1 MINTILTPDEATQ
14 ARHAV
19 GLSQNNVAKATA
31 LSRTT
36 LALFEVKKYFLD
48 DDQLLALRDFY
59 EAQGYTFSEPA
70 EEPITESRQ
79 TNRSESSGVS
89 LLDGF
94 AVPEGIDEDTV
105 EQILTEYQVN
115 ENQIERLLKKRAG
128 IHWFSGDP
136 KEEGVN
142 QLQQLMSQNY
152 LLAERLKGH
161 EILSS
166 ITPTSEIDPETVTNS
181 VLLNNLLN
189 TNSHG

>member
-1 MINTILTPDEATQ
+1 MVFIMINTILTPDEAKQ

-59 EAQGYTFSEPA
+59 EAQGYTFP
-70 EEPITESRQ
+70 EPITESKQ
-79 TNRSESSGVS
+79 TNEPGSPGLR

-94 AVPEGIDEDTV
+94 AVPEDIDEDTV

-115 ENQIERLLKKRAG
+115 ENQIGSLLKKRAG
-128 IHWFSGDP
+128 IHWFTGDP

-166 ITPTSEIDPETVTNS
+166 ITPTSEIDPETVTNG